1 MLFALLFVLLVEL
14 VVLLLVLLLFALLM
28 LFKLFTIDC
37 EAVLLIELFK
47 NELLVFEFMLS
58 CENEEPLENE
68 LDVRLC

>member
-1 MLFALLFVLLVEL
+1 
-14 VVLLLVLLLFALLM
+14 LLFALLM